1 MVVGN
6 SGLVRYIFRF
16 DTLEIESVISLVRLT
31 SVVSIMENGTLGSSR
46 RFKSVSMRSNFFWED
61 ERDVRDKKN

>member
-16 DTLEIESVISLVRLT
+16 DILEIESVISLVRLT
-31 SVVSIMENGTLGSSR
+31 SVVSIMENGTLGLSR